1 MDIQKHDTFENI
13 KFIEL
18 NDIKNIK
25 SKSFYDCKF
34 VDCDFTESDFSNSL
48 FSECIFKTSNLS
60 FAKFNESKFQD
71 VHFDGCKILGVDFT
85 QLSKLILEIGF
96 ENSKITKCI
105 FASLELDGTNFIN
118 CQIIQTDFYDTILK
132 KSNFSGSDLK
142 DTVFENA
149 DLTEANFKDSKN
161 YLINPLKNKI
171 KNAEFTMPE
180 AIVLL
185 ESLEVKISY

>member
-1 MDIQKHDTFENI
+1 MNILKHETFENI
-13 KFIEL
+13 EFCEL
-18 NDIKNIK
+18 NDIKNIT

-34 VDCDFTESDFSNSL
+34 IDCDFTESDFSNSI

-60 FAKFNESKFQD
+60 LITINESKFHD
-71 VHFDGCKILGVDFT
+71 VYFDGCKILGVDFT
-85 QLSKLILEIGF
+85 PLSKLILEIGF
-96 ENSKITKCI
+96 KNSQIIKCI
-105 FASLELDGTNFIN
+105 FASLELGGTDFIN

-142 DTVFENA
+142 ETIFENA
-149 DLTEANFKDSKN
+149 DLTGANFKDSKN

-185 ESLEVKISY
+185 ESLEVKIF